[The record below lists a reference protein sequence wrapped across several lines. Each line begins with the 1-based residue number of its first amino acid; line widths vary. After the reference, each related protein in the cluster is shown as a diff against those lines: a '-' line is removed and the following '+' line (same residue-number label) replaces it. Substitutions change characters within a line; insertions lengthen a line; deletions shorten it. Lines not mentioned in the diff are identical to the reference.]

1 MKDTPRRLV
10 LPDLDH
16 CSSSNRACS
25 SWPIHDVLGVPY
37 VQTGTRHEPAP
48 VGDFVWQNTEPGTE
62 RDSRSFVHFLK
73 IIRDYY
79 N

>member
-10 LPDLDH
+10 LPDLYH

-48 VGDFVWQNTEPGTE
+48 VGDSH
-62 RDSRSFVHFLK
+62 SRLYGKTLNQVQKEILVRLCIF
-73 IIRDYY
+73 
-79 N
+79 